1 VGRAFISAPIPAQV
15 VVELRRLNRSQPEVR
30 WTNPDQWHVTLQ
42 FIEHCDIEVVEESFL
57 QITAKSPTAV
67 LGPRIALLGKNNL
80 VVPVGG
86 LTDLAHQ
93 VQKSMEPH
101 ESLKNQ
107 FSFVGHL
114 TLGRLKDANR
124 AELEGTPLLGSFV
137 VTELELVQSVLG
149 AGGPTHTTVNRLSL
163 LPQFE

>member
-1 VGRAFISAPIPAQV
+1 MVRAFISAPIPGQV

-42 FIEHCDIEVVEESFL
+42 FIEHCDIEVIEESFL
-57 QITAKSPTAV
+57 QITAKSSTAV
-67 LGPRIALLGKNNL
+67 LGPRVSLLGKNNL
-80 VVPVGG
+80 VVPIGG
-86 LTDLAHQ
+86 LMDLAHQ

-101 ESLKNQ
+101 EPLKNP

-124 AELEGTPLLGSFV
+124 AELEGTPLSGSFV
-137 VTELELVQSVLG
+137 VSELELVQSVLG

>member
-1 VGRAFISAPIPAQV
+1 VGRAFISVPIPAQV

-42 FIEHCDIEVVEESFL
+42 FIEHCDIEVIEESFL

-86 LTDLAHQ
+86 LTDLAHR

-124 AELEGTPLLGSFV
+124 AELEGPPLLGSFV